1 MRTYQM
7 HFQFR
12 EPYQVLINSDCLRA
26 ISRFAMPTQQFLENT
41 LDGKATPYITQC
53 TLAKVMEGY
62 SGKGRGGRP
71 DYLPPPTEVPLRYCK
86 HKDENGQPR
95 DALPEAECLLELIS
109 GHAKGNEQRRN
120 KNHYILA
127 VADWAEG
134 VKDDAEKKEMHKQ
147 RKKRVEAGE
156 SGIDIR
162 QHARS
167 IPGVPIIYVKKSIME
182 LEQLGPASERAVK
195 GIEKD
200 KYKDGIGGATRGT
213 KRSREDESDDE
224 QAVQSVKNRP
234 VKKLKGANPLA
245 TRKKQ
250 SKPRDNGE
258 SVQGQPH
265 GNRVKRKRGKRGKST
280 KASDEVELQQ
290 EE

>member
-1 MRTYQM
+1 MQ
-7 HFQFR
+7 FAFR
-12 EPYQVLINSDCLRA
+12 EPYQVLVNSDCLRA
-26 ISRFAMPTQQFLENT
+26 ITRFAMPTQQFLENT

-53 TLAKVMEGY
+53 TLARVMEGY

-71 DYLPPPTEVPLRYCK
+71 DFLPPPTEVPLRYCK

-95 DALPEAECLLELIS
+95 EVLPEAECLLDLIS
-109 GHAKGNEQRRN
+109 GHAKGNEQRKN

-134 VKDDAEKKEMHKQ
+134 VKDEEEKKEMHKQ
-147 RKKRVEAGE
+147 RKKRQEAGE
-156 SGIDIR
+156 SNVDIR
-162 QHARS
+162 QHART

-213 KRSREDESDDE
+213 KRSREDESDE
-224 QAVQSVKNRP
+224 EKAAREVKRP
-234 VKKLKGANPLA
+234 VKKVKGANPLA
-245 TRKKQ
+245 TKKKQ
-250 SKPRDNGE
+250 PKQRQENDSSLPDTD
-258 SVQGQPH
+258 SVNKQ
-265 GNRVKRKRGKRGKST
+265 KRKRGRRGKSSKT
-280 KASDEVELQQ
+280 NEKVDVQQ
-290 EE
+290 ED